1 VVAQPPAPQ
10 AAPVAPTEPPLPPVP
25 APAPVVKAKPKAVV
39 VEEPPA
45 APKPFYL
52 DKNEAERAAKKEG
65 KRVLF
70 WIDGAEEK
78 PGAETIIK
86 SGGNVEGWKLVE
98 KRATKKW
105 ADEADAEEYL
115 SRHLEETEYLTTK
128 IITPTQATK
137 LLEKQGV
144 ALAEEFLSKKEGG
157 LTLAKDSD
165 KRPSVITAQ
174 TRLATALSK
183 L

>member
-1 VVAQPPAPQ
+1 
-10 AAPVAPTEPPLPPVP
+10 
-25 APAPVVKAKPKAVV
+25 
-39 VEEPPA
+39 
-45 APKPFYL
+45 
-52 DKNEAERAAKKEG
+52 
-65 KRVLF
+65 
-70 WIDGAEEK
+70 
-78 PGAETIIK
+78 
-86 SGGNVEGWKLVE
+86 VEGWKLVE

-105 ADEADAEEYL
+105 ADELDAEEYL